1 MPELSLPT
9 VIEIAA
15 IVVMLYCVVLMQRLK
30 KDVPGGVVG
39 KRWGFLTALVTLFA
53 AGYLVTPFFSLIPP
67 QMTNLIVALI
77 FFFGAIY
84 VVISVRLVH
93 AVIAELSE

>member
-1 MPELSLPT
+1 MPPLNVPT
-9 VIEIAA
+9 LINIAA
-15 IVVMLYCVVLMQRLK
+15 IVVMVYCVILMQRLK

-39 KRWGFLTALVTLFA
+39 KRWGFLSALVTLFA
-53 AGYLVTPFFSLIPP
+53 LGYLVTPFFGLIPAE
-67 QMTNLIVALI
+67 MMNLIVSLI

-93 AVIAELSE
+93 AVIAELSA